1 MSSDPSSSSQSGSRS
16 AFMVRGARLALMGR
30 AGALIEILSLF
41 LFAQMYGSQTYGL
54 FLVLWFIVQAL
65 SIFSDFG
72 MTLALQRFVP
82 ADDDKVNAGR
92 ILKYALSISLG
103 ISFVVALAMTLSAPA
118 LASLLNANERDSL
131 HLVGI
136 IQLYAWAIP
145 LWCLIDVTT
154 AAIRARR
161 VFGPE
166 IKVRVFY
173 EQGFRLVFGI
183 IFYFLGY
190 LSYGLFIS
198 HLIGLILTAG
208 FALRLIDRYYGLY
221 HLFAKTGRDK
231 ALVRQ
236 MLTFA
241 SSMVLPNLARKWHSG
256 LPLLVL
262 NVMIPGAQGAEA
274 AGIYGV
280 ARKLASFI
288 NVFRESLEYVLAPLA
303 SENRSMQDKGQLLS
317 MFQLATRL
325 SLSLVIPA
333 ATLIIFFRSELM
345 RQSGSEFLAGSV
357 VILILASGRMFEAAS
372 GPCTS
377 ILAMIGKYR
386 LPLINAII
394 GIAITATL
402 AVWLVPQPELFG
414 GGTAGHLA
422 GAALAAAVG
431 INATSI
437 AAHLEVRFLHDLHP
451 YSRSILQPFV
461 VSLGVSV
468 ILAVVITQTAD
479 VWRPLH
485 FAIGIIGF
493 VGSLAF
499 LVRFGFRRTDAE
511 MILPNKLKNKYPFLL
526 PPEASSD

>member
-1 MSSDPSSSSQSGSRS
+1 
-16 AFMVRGARLALMGR
+16 MVRGARLALMGR
-30 AGALIEILSLF
+30 AGALVEVLSLF
-41 LFAQMYGSQTYGL
+41 LFAQMYGSETYGL
-54 FLVLWFIVQAL
+54 FLVLWFIVQTL

-82 ADDDKVNAGR
+82 ADEDKVNAGR

-103 ISFVVALAMTLSAPA
+103 ISCVVALIMTLSAPA

-131 HLVGI
+131 QLVGI
-136 IQLYAWAIP
+136 IRIYAWAIP
-145 LWCLIDVTT
+145 VWCLIDVTT

-173 EQGFRLVFGI
+173 EQGFRLLFGVVF
-183 IFYFLGY
+183 YYLGY

-198 HLIGLILTAG
+198 HLIGLIFTAG

-221 HLFAKTGRDK
+221 HLFTKTGRDK

-262 NVMIPGAQGAEA
+262 NIMIPGAQGAEA

-303 SENRSMQDKGQLLS
+303 SEKNSSHDKGSLLS

-325 SLSLVIPA
+325 SVSLVIPA
-333 ATLIIFFRSELM
+333 ATLIIFYRSELM
-345 RQSGSEFLAGSV
+345 RQSGSEFLAGSLAV
-357 VILILASGRMFEAAS
+357 MILASGRMFEAAS

-394 GIAITATL
+394 GISLTATL
-402 AVWLVPQPELFG
+402 AIWLVPQPELFG
-414 GGTAGHLA
+414 GGIAGHMA
-422 GAALAAAVG
+422 GAALAAVIG

-437 AAHLEVRFLHDLHP
+437 LAHLEVRFLHDLQP
-451 YSRSILQPFV
+451 YSRSILQPWFV
-461 VSLGVSV
+461 S
-468 ILAVVITQTAD
+468 ILISALLAIVITLAAD
-479 VWRPLH
+479 LWRPLH
-485 FAIGIIGF
+485 FAIGLTGF
-493 VGSLAF
+493 IASLAL
-499 LVRFGFRRTDAE
+499 LVRFGFQRDDAE

-526 PPEASSD
+526 PPETTSD